1 MTLNIILDIVVSG
14 LLLTTIAYAILLSR
28 RLGALRN
35 DKQQLEALVASLDGS
50 SHRAEAGIAAL
61 KEAAERIGQQLQQ
74 RVDQGKALQGD
85 LSYIIDL
92 GGGLADRLEG
102 TIRARRDDT
111 RAAPELPEATPR
123 RRAATERPIGER
135 SIGERLATERLP
147 ERNVGERAVVE
158 RAVGAAR
165 ETLRGH
171 AVAEE
176 TAPAAEPVRIADFAT
191 RAERLLRGALE
202 ARR

>member
-1 MTLNIILDIVVSG
+1 M
-14 LLLTTIAYAILLSR
+14 LLSR

-35 DKQQLEALVASLDGS
+35 DKQALEALVASLDS
-50 SHRAEAGIAAL
+50 SSQRAESGIAAL

-102 TIRARRDDT
+102 NIRARRDDG
-111 RAAPELPEATPR
+111 RAMPEATETPR
-123 RRAATERPIGER
+123 RRPVTDRPVAERPTFDR
-135 SIGERLATERLP
+135 SAP
-147 ERNVGERAVVE
+147 ERAVVE

-165 ETLRGH
+165 ETLRT
-171 AVAEE
+171 VTEE
-176 TAPAAEPVRIADFAT
+176 TAPGGEPVRIADFAS

>member
-1 MTLNIILDIVVSG
+1 MTLNIILDIVVSA
-14 LLLTTIAYAILLSR
+14 LLLATIAYAMLLSR

-35 DKQQLEALVASLDGS
+35 DKQALEALVASLDS
-50 SHRAEAGIAAL
+50 SSQRAESGIAAL

-74 RVDQGKALQGD
+74 RVEQGKALQGD

-92 GGGLADRLEG
+92 GSGLADRLEG
-102 TIRARRDDT
+102 TIRACRDEA
-111 RAAPELPEATPR
+111 RAPEANDATR
-123 RRAATERPIGER
+123 RRAVTERATIDRSAADRPGNER
-135 SIGERLATERLP
+135 PVDRSS
-147 ERNVGERAVVE
+147 GERAAVE

-165 ETLRGH
+165 ETLR
-171 AVAEE
+171 APMEE
-176 TAPAAEPVRIADFAT
+176 AAPAGEPVRIADFAS

>member
-1 MTLNIILDIVVSG
+1 MTLNIVLDVVVAG
-14 LLLTTIAYAILLSR
+14 LLLATIVYAVLLSR

-35 DKQQLEALVASLDGS
+35 DKQQLEALVSSLDIS
-50 SHRAEAGIAAL
+50 SQRAEAGIASL

-74 RVDQGKALQGD
+74 RVEQGKALQSD

-102 TIRARRDDT
+102 TIRARRDET
-111 RAAPELPEATPR
+111 KPAPAAVADAPDLRPR
-123 RRAATERPIGER
+123 RRGA
-135 SIGERLATERLP
+135 
-147 ERNVGERAVVE
+147 GERAVEKPRINTVQDE
-158 RAVGAAR
+158 VVAP
-165 ETLRGH
+165 TLDPG
-171 AVAEE
+171 
-176 TAPAAEPVRIADFAT
+176 RIADFPS

>member
-1 MTLNIILDIVVSG
+1 MTLSIILDIVVSA
-14 LLLTTIAYAILLSR
+14 LLLATIAYAVLLSR

-35 DKQQLEALVASLDGS
+35 DKQELESLVASLDS
-50 SHRAEAGIAAL
+50 SSQRAEAGIAAL

-74 RVDQGKALQGD
+74 RVEQGKALQGD
-85 LSYIIDL
+85 LSYIIDV

-102 TIRARRDDT
+102 TIRARRDDSRPAPDLPDT
-111 RAAPELPEATPR
+111 APRHRTGNERPSDRAA
-123 RRAATERPIGER
+123 
-135 SIGERLATERLP
+135 
-147 ERNVGERAVVE
+147 VE

-165 ETLRGH
+165 ESTRGPVP
-171 AVAEE
+171 ADE
-176 TAPAAEPVRIADFAT
+176 TAPAGEPVRIADFAS

>member
-1 MTLNIILDIVVSG
+1 MTLNIILDIIVAG
-14 LLLTTIAYAILLSR
+14 LLVATITYAILLSR

-35 DKQQLEALVASLDGS
+35 DKQQLEALVSSLDTS
-50 SHRAEAGIAAL
+50 AQRAEAGIAAL

-74 RVDQGKALQGD
+74 RVDQAKGLQGD

-102 TIRARRDDT
+102 TIRARRDDS
-111 RAAPELPEATPR
+111 RPAQAADTSDMPPR
-123 RRAATERPIGER
+123 RRA
-135 SIGERLATERLP
+135 
-147 ERNVGERAVVE
+147 VGERVADV
-158 RAVGAAR
+158 
-165 ETLRGH
+165 LRGR
-171 AVAEE
+171 ASDE
-176 TAPAAEPVRIADFAT
+176 TVPAIDPGRIADFPS

>member
-1 MTLNIILDIVVSG
+1 MTLSIILDIVVSA
-14 LLLTTIAYAILLSR
+14 LLLTTIVYAVLLSR

-35 DKQQLEALVASLDGS
+35 DKRELEALVASLDS
-50 SHRAEAGIAAL
+50 SSQRAEAGISAL

-74 RVDQGKALQGD
+74 RVDQGKTLQGD

-102 TIRARRDDT
+102 TIRARRDDG
-111 RAAPELPEATPR
+111 RAAPDLPDTASR
-123 RRAATERPIGER
+123 RRAGNERPAGER
-135 SIGERLATERLP
+135 PVDRAA
-147 ERNVGERAVVE
+147 GERAAVE

-165 ETLRGH
+165 ETIRGH
-171 AVAEE
+171 AAGEE
-176 TAPAAEPVRIADFAT
+176 TAPAEPVRIADFAS

>member
-1 MTLNIILDIVVSG
+1 MTLLSMLLDLVVAG
-14 LLLTTIAYAILLSR
+14 LLAVTIAYAMLLSR

-35 DKQQLEALVASLDGS
+35 DKQQLEALVNSLDIS
-50 SHRAEAGIAAL
+50 SQRAEAGIAAL

-74 RVDQGKALQGD
+74 RVEQGKALQTD

-102 TIRARRDDT
+102 TIRARRDETKPAPALVVDAPDL
-111 RAAPELPEATPR
+111 RAR
-123 RRAATERPIGER
+123 RRAAGDRP
-135 SIGERLATERLP
+135 
-147 ERNVGERAVVE
+147 VE
-158 RAVGAAR
+158 KPRGNAAQD
-165 ETLRGH
+165 E
-171 AVAEE
+171 VI
-176 TAPAAEPVRIADFAT
+176 APAVEPARIADFPS

>member
-1 MTLNIILDIVVSG
+1 MTLNIILDIVVSA
-14 LLLTTIAYAILLSR
+14 LLLATIAYAMLLSR

-35 DKQQLEALVASLDGS
+35 DKQALEALVASLDS
-50 SHRAEAGIAAL
+50 SSQRAESGIAAL

-102 TIRARRDDT
+102 TIRARRDEA
-111 RAAPELPEATPR
+111 RAPEASDTPR
-123 RRAATERPIGER
+123 RRIVSERPAADRPGSER
-135 SIGERLATERLP
+135 HVDRSS
-147 ERNVGERAVVE
+147 GERAVVE

-165 ETLRGH
+165 ETLR
-171 AVAEE
+171 APVDEA
-176 TAPAAEPVRIADFAT
+176 APAGEPVRIADFAS

>member
-1 MTLNIILDIVVSG
+1 MTLSIILDIVVSG
-14 LLLTTIAYAILLSR
+14 LLLATIAYAMLLSR

-35 DKQQLEALVASLDGS
+35 DKQALEALVASLDS
-50 SHRAEAGIAAL
+50 SSQRAESGIAAL

-92 GGGLADRLEG
+92 GGSLADRLEG
-102 TIRARRDDT
+102 NIRARREDG
-111 RAAPELPEATPR
+111 RSAPETTDTPHR
-123 RRAATERPIGER
+123 RPIADRPAAERPTFER
-135 SIGERLATERLP
+135 PALDRSAP
-147 ERNVGERAVVE
+147 ERAVVE

-165 ETLRGH
+165 ETLRT
-171 AVAEE
+171 AAEE
-176 TAPAAEPVRIADFAT
+176 TAPAGEPVRIADFAS

>member
-1 MTLNIILDIVVSG
+1 MTLSIILDIVVSA
-14 LLLTTIAYAILLSR
+14 LLLTTIAYAVLLSR

-35 DKQQLEALVASLDGS
+35 DKRELEALVASLDS
-50 SHRAEAGIAAL
+50 SSQRAEAGIAAL

-92 GGGLADRLEG
+92 GGGLADRLESS
-102 TIRARRDDT
+102 IRARRDDG
-111 RAAPELPEATPR
+111 RAAPELPEAPPR
-123 RRAATERPIGER
+123 RRAAIERPAER
-135 SIGERLATERLP
+135 PT
-147 ERNVGERAVVE
+147 ERAVVE
-158 RAVGAAR
+158 RPAAAPR
-165 ETLRGH
+165 ETMR
-171 AVAEE
+171 
-176 TAPAAEPVRIADFAT
+176 APAAVDEPASPAEPVRIADFAS

>member
-1 MTLNIILDIVVSG
+1 MTLNIVLDVVVAG
-14 LLLTTIAYAILLSR
+14 LLLATIAYAILLSR

-35 DKQQLEALVASLDGS
+35 DKQQLEALVSSLDIS
-50 SHRAEAGIAAL
+50 SQRAEAGIASL

-74 RVDQGKALQGD
+74 RVEQGKALQSD

-102 TIRARRDDT
+102 TIRARRDET
-111 RAAPELPEATPR
+111 KPSPAAVADEPDLRPR
-123 RRAATERPIGER
+123 RRVAVERPAEKPRG
-135 SIGERLATERLP
+135 
-147 ERNVGERAVVE
+147 NAVPDE
-158 RAVGAAR
+158 VGA
-165 ETLRGH
+165 
-171 AVAEE
+171 
-176 TAPAAEPVRIADFAT
+176 PVESGRIADFPS

>member
-1 MTLNIILDIVVSG
+1 MTLSIILDILVSA
-14 LLLTTIAYAILLSR
+14 LLLTTIAYAVLLSR

-35 DKQQLEALVASLDGS
+35 DKRELEALVAGLDS
-50 SHRAEAGIAAL
+50 SSQRAEAGIAAL

-102 TIRARRDDT
+102 TIRARRDDS
-111 RAAPELPEATPR
+111 RAAPDLPDTAPR
-123 RRAATERPIGER
+123 RRVGN
-135 SIGERLATERLP
+135 ERLADHS
-147 ERNVGERAVVE
+147 VGERATVD
-158 RAVGAAR
+158 RALGAAR
-165 ETLRGH
+165 ETIRGN
-171 AVAEE
+171 AVTEE
-176 TAPAAEPVRIADFAT
+176 TASAAEPVRIADFT
-191 RAERLLRGALE
+191 SRAERLLRGALE

>member
-1 MTLNIILDIVVSG
+1 MTLNIVLDIVVSA
-14 LLLTTIAYAILLSR
+14 LLLATIAYAMLLSR

-35 DKQQLEALVASLDGS
+35 DKQALEALVASLDS
-50 SHRAEAGIAAL
+50 SSQRAESGIAAL
-61 KEAAERIGQQLQQ
+61 KDAAERIGQQLQQ

-92 GGGLADRLEG
+92 GSGLADRLEG
-102 TIRARRDDT
+102 NIRARRDDGRT
-111 RAAPELPEATPR
+111 APEPAETSPR
-123 RRAATERPIGER
+123 RRAGA
-135 SIGERLATERLP
+135 
-147 ERNVGERAVVE
+147 E

-165 ETLRGH
+165 ETMR
-171 AVAEE
+171 AAAEE
-176 TAPAAEPVRIADFAT
+176 VPAGEPVRIADFAT

>member
-1 MTLNIILDIVVSG
+1 MTLNIILDVVVAG
-14 LLLTTIAYAILLSR
+14 LLLTTIAYAMLLSR

-35 DKQQLEALVASLDGS
+35 DKQELEALVASLDGS
-50 SHRAEAGIAAL
+50 SQRAEAGIAAL

-85 LSYIIDL
+85 LSYMIDL

-102 TIRARRDDT
+102 TIRARRDDG
-111 RAAPELPEATPR
+111 RAAPDLPEAPPR
-123 RRAATERPIGER
+123 RQAMNERPAERATGER
-135 SIGERLATERLP
+135 VT
-147 ERNVGERAVVE
+147 GERATGERAIVE
-158 RAVGAAR
+158 RALGAAR
-165 ETLRGH
+165 DTMRGH
-171 AVAEE
+171 AVAQEA
-176 TAPAAEPVRIADFAT
+176 APSAEPVRIADFAS

>member
-50 SHRAEAGIAAL
+50 SQRAEAGIAAL

-74 RVDQGKALQGD
+74 RVEQGKALQGD

-102 TIRARRDDT
+102 TIRARRDDN
-111 RAAPELPEATPR
+111 RAAPELPEVAPR
-123 RRAATERPIGER
+123 RRGATERPIGER
-135 SIGERLATERLP
+135 PIGERLAT

-158 RAVGAAR
+158 RAVGAVR

>member
-1 MTLNIILDIVVSG
+1 MTLNIVLDVVVAG
-14 LLLTTIAYAILLSR
+14 LLLATIVYAVLLSR

-35 DKQQLEALVASLDGS
+35 DKQQLEALVSSLDIS
-50 SHRAEAGIAAL
+50 SQRAEAGIASL

-74 RVDQGKALQGD
+74 RVEQGKALQSD

-102 TIRARRDDT
+102 TIRARRDET
-111 RAAPELPEATPR
+111 KPAAGADAPDLRPR
-123 RRAATERPIGER
+123 RRVAGERPVEK
-135 SIGERLATERLP
+135 P
-147 ERNVGERAVVE
+147 RASFAQDEVV
-158 RAVGAAR
+158 
-165 ETLRGH
+165 
-171 AVAEE
+171 
-176 TAPAAEPVRIADFAT
+176 APAVEPGRVADFPS

>member
-1 MTLNIILDIVVSG
+1 MTLNIVLDVVVAG
-14 LLLTTIAYAILLSR
+14 LLLATIAYAVLLSR

-35 DKQQLEALVASLDGS
+35 DKQQLEALVSSLDIS
-50 SHRAEAGIAAL
+50 SQRAEAGIASL

-74 RVDQGKALQGD
+74 RVEQGKALQSD

-102 TIRARRDDT
+102 TIRARRDDAKPAP
-111 RAAPELPEATPR
+111 AAVADGPDLRPR
-123 RRAATERPIGER
+123 RRVA
-135 SIGERLATERLP
+135 
-147 ERNVGERAVVE
+147 GERAGENPRVNAAQDE
-158 RAVGAAR
+158 FGPSAVDPG
-165 ETLRGH
+165 
-171 AVAEE
+171 
-176 TAPAAEPVRIADFAT
+176 RIADFPS